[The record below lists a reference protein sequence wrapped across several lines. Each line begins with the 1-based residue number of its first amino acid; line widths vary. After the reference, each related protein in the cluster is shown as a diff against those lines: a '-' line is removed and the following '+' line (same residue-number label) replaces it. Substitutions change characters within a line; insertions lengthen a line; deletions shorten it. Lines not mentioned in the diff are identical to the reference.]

1 MARQFELLRV
11 SGSPRQIGLQVGS
24 ELREKVWQAVEQIFE
39 YELGFYKWQTVG
51 AYPDLG
57 DLSRDRILGATRA
70 FLPHLEAY
78 APDMVEELRGIAEG
92 ARISFEEA
100 LLLQIRGEIVYA
112 LTPPDFATA
121 GAAAAS
127 SAACTA
133 FAISGAGTRNGETL
147 VGQNW
152 DYAVDLDRGIMHL
165 LHITPED
172 GPRQLMLTYAGL
184 TSFIGMNSAG
194 VANFLNS
201 LPWGWCKVGIPHYPV
216 CWRIYR
222 ERDLAGVRRV
232 LEATDTVQAENHLL
246 ADGSGA
252 YADAELTPEGVSWID
267 DRDGYLVHTNHYLAE
282 PHATNPRLGATV
294 AYSLTR
300 GERLGSMIKE
310 HYGEIDLSLLHR
322 FLTDHE
328 GHPTSI
334 CRHEGMPDGT
344 PEGPKIGWTAASIIA
359 VPERGV
365 MYVCAGHPCQGEYVE
380 YQV

>member
-11 SGSPRQIGLQVGS
+11 SGSPRRIGLQVGT
-24 ELREKVWQAVEQIFE
+24 ELREKVWRAIEQIFD
-39 YELGFYKWQTVG
+39 YELYFYKWQTVG

-57 DLSRDRILGATRA
+57 DLTRDRILAATHE
-70 FLPHLEAY
+70 FLPHLERY
-78 APDMVEELRGIAEG
+78 APAMVEELRGIAEG

-112 LTPPDFATA
+112 LTPPDFVATSPVA
-121 GAAAAS
+121 TS
-127 SAACTA
+127 SVACTA
-133 FAISGAGTRNGETL
+133 FAISGAGTKDGRTL

-152 DYAVDLDRGIMHL
+152 DYAVDLDSGIMHL
-165 LHITPED
+165 LHVTPED

-222 ERDLAGVRRV
+222 ERELAGVRRV

-246 ADGSGA
+246 ADGSGH
-252 YADAELTPEGVSWID
+252 YADAELTPQGVSWID
-267 DRDGYLVHTNHYLAE
+267 DRDGFLVHTNHYLAE
-282 PHATNPRLGATV
+282 PNASNPNLGATV
-294 AYSLTR
+294 ADSLTR
-300 GERLGSMIKE
+300 RARLGSMIAE
-310 HYGEIDLSLLHR
+310 HYGTIDLSLLHG
-322 FLTDHE
+322 FLSDHE
-328 GHPTSI
+328 NYPTSI

-344 PEGPKIGWTAASIIA
+344 PEGPKIGWTAASLIA
-359 VPERGV
+359 VPEQGL
-365 MYVCAGHPCQGEYVE
+365 MYICVGNPCQGEYVE